1 MGSEFSRRP
10 RKEPIK
16 AWPWA
21 NSRQMMLPHS
31 GFLGTWRTST
41 LSRKRGGDSAMACLD
56 SAIGSWQRAF
66 PSPSS
71 FAHPLLEGR
80 ADCSLAGE
88 HAISCDCG
96 CRCRR
101 RARSEAVAAGSG
113 PCFVSVSLS
122 SLAAFTPNPRA
133 ARLRHHCPP
142 GSYSSD
148 SRFLLA

>member
-1 MGSEFSRRP
+1 MDSEFCRRP
-10 RKEPIK
+10 RKGPIK

-21 NSRQMMLPHS
+21 NSRQMLLPHS

-80 ADCSLAGE
+80 ADSSLAGE

-113 PCFVSVSLS
+113 PCFVFPLPGGIH
-122 SLAAFTPNPRA
+122 AQPPRGA
-133 ARLRHHCPP
+133 TTAPLPP

-148 SRFLLA
+148 SRLLLA